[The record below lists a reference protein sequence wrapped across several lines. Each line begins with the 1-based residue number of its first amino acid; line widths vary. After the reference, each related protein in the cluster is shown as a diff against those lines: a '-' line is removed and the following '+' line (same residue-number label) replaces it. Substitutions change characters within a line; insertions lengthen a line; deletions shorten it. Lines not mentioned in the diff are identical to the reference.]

1 MTEAQLREAFR
12 ETANFRVQMTLAF
25 HKVAEEE
32 GLTVSEEEY
41 QEQLQSLADQYGY
54 EDTADIEAVYR
65 RDMIEDQKIKER
77 GMSLVV
83 GNAVVSW
90 KIAW

>member
-1 MTEAQLREAFR
+1 MNPGAVAGSDRSPAAEAFR

-41 QEQLQSLADQYGY
+41 QEQLQSLLISTVMKIRRISRQS
-54 EDTADIEAVYR
+54 TAEI
-65 RDMIEDQKIKER
+65 
-77 GMSLVV
+77 
-83 GNAVVSW
+83 
-90 KIAW
+90 